1 MPSAKEKETRNT
13 LACKGSF
20 KTYIQIICAKHAFI
34 TGLFSSSLGASYF
47 AVSNEQGFDLNQSA
61 RPVHFGFNKLHPWEK
76 RDNYHERVNRNAHP
90 INSRAINARQKDF
103 STDAL
108 PSIILS
114 CYDS

>member
-20 KTYIQIICAKHAFI
+20 KMYIQIICAKHVFI

-61 RPVHFGFNKLHPWEK
+61 
-76 RDNYHERVNRNAHP
+76 
-90 INSRAINARQKDF
+90 
-103 STDAL
+103 AL
-108 PSIILS
+108 YTSSLTNCTHGRSATIITKELIEMLIQ
-114 CYDS
+114 